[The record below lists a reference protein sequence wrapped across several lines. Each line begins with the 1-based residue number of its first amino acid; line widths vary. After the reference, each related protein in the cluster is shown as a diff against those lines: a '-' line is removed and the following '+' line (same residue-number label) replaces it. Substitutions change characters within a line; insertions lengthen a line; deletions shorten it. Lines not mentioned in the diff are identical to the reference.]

1 VEITLLKDTTWVL
14 TEGMIDAIVSGLLIL
29 GVGNCFFGRR
39 MFRFTI
45 TLLGILA
52 AAGGS
57 AYGVARGL
65 GERPAAIIAGA
76 AVGGL
81 LAAVLLIIFY
91 RVALFTIG
99 AAVGLG
105 LSVGFCWLTATQI
118 GLGLV
123 IVFAVAGGLLMV
135 GLERVMVVFISGA
148 FGSLVTAAGVLH
160 LSGRG
165 PGIEALQATQGDP
178 AKLGEL
184 VTTPVHVAM
193 AGAVF
198 LFVISVLIQLRG
210 VTRKRSEDEKGGG
223 EDES

>member
-1 VEITLLKDTTWVL
+1 MEITLLKDTTWVL

-45 TLLGILA
+45 TLVGILA

-57 AYGVARGL
+57 AYGVCRGL
-65 GERPAAIIAGA
+65 GERPAAVIAGA

-81 LAAVLLIIFY
+81 LAAVLLVIFY
-91 RVALFTIG
+91 RVALFVIG

-105 LSVGFCWLTATQI
+105 LSVGFCWLTATPI

-135 GLERVMVVFISGA
+135 GLEGVMVVFISGA
-148 FGSLVTAAGVLH
+148 FGSLVTAAGGLH

-165 PGIEALQATQGDP
+165 PSIEALQATQGDP

-193 AGAVF
+193 AGAFF

-210 VTRKRSEDEKGGG
+210 GKRTRAEDEKGGG